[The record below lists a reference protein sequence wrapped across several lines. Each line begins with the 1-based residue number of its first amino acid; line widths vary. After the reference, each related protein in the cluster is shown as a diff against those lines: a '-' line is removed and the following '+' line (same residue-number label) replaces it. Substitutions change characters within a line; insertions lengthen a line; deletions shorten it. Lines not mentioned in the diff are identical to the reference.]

1 MTGRISDKLNRNNVP
16 KEPKAS
22 TGQRRLSANVCE
34 QWPLKENDLIRFSG
48 DVGGAWE
55 GTQASEERATDRG

>member
-22 TGQRRLSANVCE
+22 TCQRRLSTNVCE

-55 GTQASEERATDRG
+55 GTQALEERATDRG